1 MGKRR
6 RAVVPACIGRLPIDL
21 IPLKTIHILHCFLSL
36 VAKIPE
42 LYPEADGN
50 YMGFKKKEVKEKKS

>member
-1 MGKRR
+1 M
-6 RAVVPACIGRLPIDL
+6 VPACIGRLPIDL
-21 IPLKTIHILHCFLSL
+21 ILLKTIHILHCFLSL